1 MMWVN
6 EILPPRVRLS
16 WSLTRVRF
24 SNMRRAG
31 MSRTDVAVGISSE
44 RSMFLAMALPMPF
57 SAVLPASGASAAA
70 ATSMGDFLA
79 LMGAAFCGVRVGS
92 GPFDGRRPVS
102 LTSASVAAAR
112 LAMGAGS
119 WVALRG
125 VAEPM
130 RLAAD
135 RSVPEAFL
143 VK

>member
-1 MMWVN
+1 MN
-6 EILPPRVRLS
+6 QNQPTTPID
-16 WSLTRVRF
+16 
-24 SNMRRAG
+24 RRNLIRG
-31 MSRTDVAVGISSE
+31 G
-44 RSMFLAMALPMPF
+44 
-57 SAVLPASGASAAA
+57 AVLAGAAGATAITAVLATPASAAA

-79 LMGAAFCGVRVGS
+79 LMGAAFCGVRVGC